1 MVVHGTHMDSLRLES
16 MMNGIHVSPIAK
28 MKGEMGACRLVA
40 RSEQCQSI
48 PSVTCLEVAPVVR
61 LPNQTHAQPFV
72 KGHGTFHII
81 NADSD
86 VAEPINRW
94 HSSERLKNTIVEQIN
109 SNQRAFRANPLVQ
122 PSPLCLQY

>member
-1 MVVHGTHMDSLRLES
+1 
-16 MMNGIHVSPIAK
+16 

-40 RSEQCQSI
+40 RSEQCQAI
-48 PSVTCLEVAPVVR
+48 PSVTCLEVAPIVR

-94 HSSERLKNTIVEQIN
+94 HSSG
-109 SNQRAFRANPLVQ
+109 
-122 PSPLCLQY
+122 